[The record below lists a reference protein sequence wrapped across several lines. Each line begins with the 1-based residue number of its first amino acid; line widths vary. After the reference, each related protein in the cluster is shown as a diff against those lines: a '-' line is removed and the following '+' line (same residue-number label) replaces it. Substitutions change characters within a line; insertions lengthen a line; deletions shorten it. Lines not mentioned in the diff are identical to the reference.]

1 MSLSDCPE
9 GKRLLES
16 AVQSTAKEKKLLKA
30 QVVNLA
36 VSKDR
41 SEDARLLA
49 NTYLNVPYVRVTER
63 CVAVQVYSQ

>member
-49 NTYLNVPYVRVTER
+49 KHIPE
-63 CVAVQVYSQ
+63 CPICKSH